1 MQKVL
6 GFAMMLVSGA
16 TMAGWFG
23 PSTYEEC
30 LLENL
35 KGVASDVAATGI
47 AKACRAKFP
56 IPPPPPPTA
65 EELQKAKKRE
75 AASRARRAECESRPN
90 MDPFDCSLK
99 EIMMWGVDP

>member
-56 IPPPPPPTA
+56 VPPPTA
-65 EELQKAKKRE
+65 EELRKAKEKNE
-75 AASRARRAECESRPN
+75 ASRAWIAECESRPRPKDSQLECW
-90 MDPFDCSLK
+90 MEEFIREPSK
-99 EIMMWGVDP
+99 R